1 MLVVFS
7 RDQEIHHA
15 SSCRFALSSAN
26 LCLAG
31 DLVST
36 RESLHVVLDV
46 ASAAV
51 ELNVGSVLEQ
61 TTLLLQLDV
70 LLASEWC
77 ETPVLADND
86 LLAARELVHGSA

>member
-1 MLVVFS
+1 MP
-7 RDQEIHHA
+7 
-15 SSCRFALSSAN
+15 FALSSAN
-26 LCLAG
+26 LCLAS

-36 RESLHVVLDV
+36 RESLDVLLDL

-51 ELNVGSVLEQ
+51 ELNVGTVLEE

-70 LLASEWC
+70 LVASERC

-86 LLAARELVHGSA
+86 LLATRELVHGSS